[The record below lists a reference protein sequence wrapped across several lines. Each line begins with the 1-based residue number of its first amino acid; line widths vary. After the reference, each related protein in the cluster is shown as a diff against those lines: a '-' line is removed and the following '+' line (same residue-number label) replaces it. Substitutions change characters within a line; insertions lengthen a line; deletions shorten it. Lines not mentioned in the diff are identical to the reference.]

1 MVSQRRQ
8 RGVKARAKWHL
19 GGGLACAARGQAAAH
34 RNPNERASL
43 EMTCSPALGRGES
56 SKIEKKTQD
65 GDREPVGDLERCALA
80 WKLRVGQRATTS
92 VC

>member
-19 GGGLACAARGQAAAH
+19 GGGLACGARGLAEAH
-34 RNPNERASL
+34 RNPNDRASL

-56 SKIEKKTQD
+56 YSKIEKKTQD
-65 GDREPVGDLERCALA
+65 GDREPVGDLER
-80 WKLRVGQRATTS
+80 
-92 VC
+92 

>member
-56 SKIEKKTQD
+56 SKIEKRTQD
-65 GDREPVGDLERCALA
+65 GDGEPVGDPERGGLA
-80 WKLRVGQRATTS
+80 SKFRVDERVNT
-92 VC
+92 